1 MKTFTTIRF
10 RPKPQHF
17 DDVVESLAK
26 RVDFWAERTS
36 TEKVYLVQDEDEVI
50 FTAIL
55 AQMEILLEYQDE
67 ALNFLDSLRPNLQK
81 YSDSIKYGLI
91 LFETYHVVNDLQLLN
106 ILGTSYSI
114 INDYRN
120 GNYFFHKYFLHWH
133 FCLKI

>member
-67 ALNFLDSLRPNLQK
+67 ALNFLDSGQIFK
-81 YSDSIKYGLI
+81 
-91 LFETYHVVNDLQLLN
+91 N
-106 ILGTSYSI
+106 ILMRTVI
-114 INDYRN
+114 PLLELD
-120 GNYFFHKYFLHWH
+120 L
-133 FCLKI
+133 